1 VNHVV
6 ADSVTFHRASP
17 FSVLRRRADAMVGG
31 VVSLHSHPHLRY
43 RLSARPRRNL
53 HSLARATLRGGGH
66 ECAPPRL
73 AGTGTSACALMW
85 HHEALPLQVPVP
97 PQHVAFRPPP
107 IEKRSV
113 VLTANSKTAMVHPA
127 RPAGAGNPLIKRK
140 RAREES
146 DDDDADAMDRGT
158 AADTVQPHK
167 RRVYAGGDAKAAN
180 LGKAS
185 NRNWKVS
192 PPVRLNPSHCS
203 LTRFPPNNSCA
214 VGVPCVLCAVL
225 ALSTTHAE
233 CYT

>member
-1 VNHVV
+1 MEE
-6 ADSVTFHRASP
+6 D
-17 FSVLRRRADAMVGG
+17 
-31 VVSLHSHPHLRY
+31 
-43 RLSARPRRNL
+43 
-53 HSLARATLRGGGH
+53 
-66 ECAPPRL
+66 E
-73 AGTGTSACALMW
+73 
-85 HHEALPLQVPVP
+85 EVPVP

-140 RAREES
+140 RARDES

-185 NRNWKVS
+185 NRNWKAPAK
-192 PPVRLNPSHCS
+192 PPSSHIVRNDAQLARAAWDKKMAAKRSEKEVRKRISEIKRTELDKVKTEKKRREDLKKQKEQNRKKATIVQKVTNSKKLKAMS
-203 LTRFPPNNSCA
+203 KKAQKGVRF
-214 VGVPCVLCAVL
+214 VKEVV
-225 ALSTTHAE
+225 
-233 CYT
+233 